1 VRRPRAPL
9 FLARE
14 VYRKRRLR
22 DAARLLPLMGTFLLM
37 LPMFW
42 QQGTRASAGHDW
54 TYIFAV
60 WAGLIGLA
68 AALAPGL
75 SASESEADDAEKD
88 R

>member
-1 VRRPRAPL
+1 MRRPRAPL
-9 FLARE
+9 FLARA

-22 DAARLLPLMGTFLLM
+22 DGARLLPLLGVFLLL

-42 QQGTRASAGHDW
+42 QQGSGAGAGGDW
-54 TYIFAV
+54 SYIFAV
-60 WAGLIGLA
+60 WALLIAAA

-75 SASESEADDAEKD
+75 SAADTEADDAFKD